1 MKLVLNGTVVTCNN
15 EGELIEDGGV
25 LIDGDE
31 IIAVG
36 PGEELRQNNPQA
48 EIIDAENG
56 LIMPGLINSHM
67 HFYSTFAR
75 GMDLKTDDPPGNFV
89 EILEKLWWRLDETLA
104 TEEDIYYSA
113 VYALLEGVE
122 SGTTTV
128 FDHHA
133 SYGLIE
139 GSLDIIRQA
148 VEDVGLRASL
158 CFEVSDRHGE
168 EAREKSLQENIR
180 YLESLKKEE
189 RSYLAGKLGM
199 HASFTVED
207 ETLEKTAEII
217 SDLNVPLHLHV
228 AEGRAD
234 VEDSQK
240 RGYDNIID
248 RLDSFDLWQPGT
260 LAIHGVHLT
269 PEEYEILADKNCYLI
284 HNPQS
289 NLSNAVGTADLI
301 AAHETG
307 LDIGLGT
314 DGYTT
319 DMWESLKTADL
330 LPSHLAG
337 DPGAGGGMAEEMLF
351 EVNSQLAENVFAKKL
366 GSLEAGA
373 GADVIIVDY
382 DPPTPVTEDNLSA
395 HLLMGIQG
403 GDVETTIARGN
414 IIMENGEVQV
424 LDNDKIR
431 RKCREQARDVWRR
444 F

>member
-1 MKLVLNGTVVTCNN
+1 MKLVVNGTVVTFNDEKEVIKN
-15 EGELIEDGGV
+15 GGV
-25 LIDGDE
+25 LIEGDE

-36 PGEELRQNNPQA
+36 DGNKLQENHPQA

-56 LIMPGLINSHM
+56 VIMPGLINSHM

-75 GMDLKTDDPPGNFV
+75 GMDLKTDEPPGGFV
-89 EILEKLWWRLDETLA
+89 EILEKLWWRLDETLS
-104 TEEDIYYSA
+104 TEDDLYYSA

-122 SGTTTV
+122 NGTTTV

-139 GSLDIIRQA
+139 GSLDILRQA

-180 YLESLKKEE
+180 FLESINEQE
-189 RSYLAGKLGM
+189 SSYLAGKMGM
-199 HASFTVED
+199 HASFTVD
-207 ETLEKTAEII
+207 EKTLEKSAEII
-217 SDLNVPLHLHV
+217 ENFDVPLHLHV

-240 RGYDNIID
+240 RGYKNIVE
-248 RLDSFDLWQPGT
+248 RLDKYGLWRPGT
-260 LAIHGVHLT
+260 LAVHGVHLT
-269 PEEYEILADKNCYLI
+269 PQEYKFLADKDCFLI

-289 NLSNAVGTADLI
+289 NMSNAVGTADLLT
-301 AAHETG
+301 AREAG

-319 DMWESLKTADL
+319 DMWESLKAADL
-330 LPSHLAG
+330 IPSHQTG
-337 DPGAGGGMAEEMLF
+337 NPGAGGGMAEWMLF
-351 EVNSQLAENVFAKKL
+351 DVNSQLAEEVFGQKL

-373 GADVIIVDY
+373 AADLIIADY
-382 DPPTPVTEDNLSA
+382 DPPTPFEQDNLSA
-395 HLLMGIQG
+395 HLLMGISG
-403 GDVETTIARGN
+403 GDIVTTIARGK
-414 IIMENGEVQV
+414 IIMKDREVQV
-424 LDNDKIR
+424 LNNDKIR
-431 RKCREQARDVWRR
+431 RQCREQARDVWKR